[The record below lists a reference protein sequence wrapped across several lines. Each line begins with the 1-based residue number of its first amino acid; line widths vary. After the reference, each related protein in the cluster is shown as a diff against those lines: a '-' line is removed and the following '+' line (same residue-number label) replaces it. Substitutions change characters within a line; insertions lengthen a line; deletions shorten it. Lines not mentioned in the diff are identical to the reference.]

1 MEKKTAP
8 KIGFVHTGVPIGM
21 MLKKMMSESMPDIPN
36 FHIVDDSLIQD
47 LLQAEEFTP
56 SILKRL
62 SAQISMAKE
71 AGADIIMVTCSSIAP
86 GVDFAKKLVDIPVM
100 KIDEPMAEQAVE
112 SANTVGV
119 LATAKTTLVPSV
131 DLINQVAE
139 KKGKPVKVKSK
150 LISEAFDFFLQ
161 GDMENHDRL
170 VRRAGIEL
178 AQQSDVLVLAQASM
192 SHLADEIEK
201 VSNTPTLTSPSIAV
215 NALKELV
222 SDFDQKS

>member
-192 SHLADEIEK
+192 SHLSDEIEK
-201 VSNTPTLTSPSIAV
+201 ASGTPTLTSPSIAV

>member
-21 MLKKMMSESMPDIPN
+21 LLKKMMSESMPGIPN

-47 LLQAEEFTP
+47 LLQTGEFTP

-62 SAQISMAKE
+62 STQISMAKE

-112 SANTVGV
+112 SADTVGV

-131 DLINQVAE
+131 QLIKQVAD
-139 KKGKPVKVKSK
+139 KKGKPVKVESK

-170 VRRAGIEL
+170 VKEAGVEL
-178 AQQSDVLVLAQASM
+178 AQQTDVLVLAQASM
-192 SHLADEIEK
+192 SHLATEIEK
-201 VSNTPTLTSPSIAV
+201 ASGTPTLTSPQIAV
-215 NALKELV
+215 NALKKMV
-222 SDFDQKS
+222 SES

>member
-1 MEKKTAP
+1 MEKKTTP

-21 MLKKMMSESMPDIPN
+21 LLKKMMSESMPDIPN

-47 LLQAEEFTP
+47 LLQTGEFTP

-86 GVDFAKKLVDIPVM
+86 GVDFAKKLVDIPVL
-100 KIDEPMAEQAVE
+100 KIDEPMAELAVE
-112 SANTVGV
+112 SADTVGV

-161 GDMENHDRL
+161 GDMDSHDRL
-170 VRRAGIEL
+170 VKAAGVEL
-178 AQQSDVLVLAQASM
+178 AHQSDVLVLAQASM
-192 SHLADEIEK
+192 SHLAAEIEK
-201 VSNTPTLTSPSIAV
+201 ASGTKTLTSPQIAMD
-215 NALKELV
+215 ALKKMV
-222 SDFDQKS
+222 SEY

>member
-47 LLQAEEFTP
+47 LLQAEKFTP

-71 AGADIIMVTCSSIAP
+71 AGADVIMVTCSSIAP

-100 KIDEPMAEQAVE
+100 KIDEPMAELSVE
-112 SANTVGV
+112 SANTIGV

-131 DLINQVAE
+131 DLINQVAK

-170 VRRAGIEL
+170 VRKAGLEL

-192 SHLADEIEK
+192 SHLAAEIEK
-201 VSNTPTLTSPSIAV
+201 ASGTKTLTSPQIAMD
-215 NALKELV
+215 ALKKMVNEY
-222 SDFDQKS
+222 

>member
-47 LLQAEEFTP
+47 LLQTGEFTP

-62 SAQISMAKE
+62 STQISMAKE

-112 SANTVGV
+112 SADTVGV

-131 DLINQVAE
+131 DLINQVAK
-139 KKGKPVKVKSK
+139 KKGKSVKVKSK

-170 VRRAGIEL
+170 VKTAGVEL
-178 AQQSDVLVLAQASM
+178 ARQSDVLVLAQASM

-201 VSNTPTLTSPSIAV
+201 ASGTPTLTSPSIAV
-215 NALKELV
+215 NALKKMV
-222 SDFDQKS
+222 SEF

>member
-21 MLKKMMSESMPDIPN
+21 LLKKMMSQSMPDIPS

-47 LLQAEEFTP
+47 LLQTGEFTP

-62 SAQISMAKE
+62 CAQISMAKE

-86 GVDFAKKLVDIPVM
+86 GVDFARKLVDVPVM
-100 KIDEPMAEQAVE
+100 KIDEPMAEKAV
-112 SANTVGV
+112 AAADTVGV

-139 KKGKPVKVKSK
+139 KKGKSVKVKSK

-170 VRRAGIEL
+170 VKTAGVEL
-178 AQQSDVLVLAQASM
+178 ARQSDVLVLAQASM

-201 VSNTPTLTSPSIAV
+201 ASGTPTLTSPSIAV
-215 NALKELV
+215 NALKKMV
-222 SDFDQKS
+222 SEF

>member
-21 MLKKMMSESMPDIPN
+21 LLKKMMSESMPDIPN

-47 LLQAEEFTP
+47 LLQTGEFTP

-62 SAQISMAKE
+62 STQISMAKE

-112 SANTVGV
+112 SADTVGV

-131 DLINQVAE
+131 DLINQVAK
-139 KKGKPVKVKSK
+139 KKGKSVKVKSK

-170 VRRAGIEL
+170 VKTAGVEL
-178 AQQSDVLVLAQASM
+178 ARQSDVLVLAQASM

-201 VSNTPTLTSPSIAV
+201 ASGTPTLTSPSIAV
-215 NALKELV
+215 NALKKMV
-222 SDFDQKS
+222 SEF

>member
-112 SANTVGV
+112 SADTVGV

-170 VRRAGIEL
+170 VRTAGIEL

-192 SHLADEIEK
+192 SHLADEIGR
-201 VSNTPTLTSPSIAV
+201 VSGTPTLTSPPIAV
-215 NALKELV
+215 NALKKLV
-222 SDFDQKS
+222 SEY

>member
-1 MEKKTAP
+1 
-8 KIGFVHTGVPIGM
+8 
-21 MLKKMMSESMPDIPN
+21 
-36 FHIVDDSLIQD
+36 
-47 LLQAEEFTP
+47 
-56 SILKRL
+56 
-62 SAQISMAKE
+62 
-71 AGADIIMVTCSSIAP
+71 
-86 GVDFAKKLVDIPVM
+86 
-100 KIDEPMAEQAVE
+100 MAEQAVE

-131 DLINQVAE
+131 DLINLVAE

-192 SHLADEIEK
+192 SHLSDEIEK
-201 VSNTPTLTSPSIAV
+201 ASGTPTLTSPSIAV
-215 NALKELV
+215 NALKKLV
-222 SDFDQKS
+222 SEY

>member
-100 KIDEPMAEQAVE
+100 KIDEPMAEKAIE
-112 SANTVGV
+112 TADTVGV

-131 DLINQVAE
+131 QLIKQVAE
-139 KKGKPVKVKSK
+139 KKGKPVKVESK

-161 GDMENHDRL
+161 GDMDNHDRL
-170 VRRAGIEL
+170 VKSAGLEL

-192 SHLADEIEK
+192 SHLAGEIEK
-201 VSNTPTLTSPSIAV
+201 ASGTPTLTSPQIAMD
-215 NALKELV
+215 ALKKMV
-222 SDFDQKS
+222 SEF

>member
-161 GDMENHDRL
+161 GDMDSHDRL
-170 VRRAGIEL
+170 VKTAGVEL

-192 SHLADEIEK
+192 SHLSDEIEK
-201 VSNTPTLTSPSIAV
+201 ASGTPTLTSPSIAV

>member
-1 MEKKTAP
+1 MEKKTVP
-8 KIGFVHTGVPIGM
+8 KVGFVHTGVPIGM
-21 MLKKMMSESMPDIPN
+21 LLKKMMSESMPDIPN

-47 LLQAEEFTP
+47 LLQTGEFTP

-62 SAQISMAKE
+62 SAQILMAKE

-86 GVDFAKKLVDIPVM
+86 GVDFAKKLVDIPVL
-100 KIDEPMAEQAVE
+100 KIDEPMAELAVE
-112 SANTVGV
+112 SADTVGV

-161 GDMENHDRL
+161 GDMDNHDRL
-170 VRRAGIEL
+170 VKSAGLEL

-192 SHLADEIEK
+192 SHLAAEIEK
-201 VSNTPTLTSPSIAV
+201 ASGTPTLTSPQIAMD
-215 NALKELV
+215 ALKKMV
-222 SDFDQKS
+222 SEF

>member
-1 MEKKTAP
+1 MATKTAP

-21 MLKKMMSESMPDIPN
+21 LLKKMMSESMPDIPS

-47 LLQAEEFTP
+47 LLQSGEFTP

-62 SAQISMAKE
+62 CAQIIMAKE

-86 GVDFAKKLVDIPVM
+86 GVDFARKLVDIPIM
-100 KIDEPMAEQAVE
+100 KIDEPMAELAVE
-112 SANTVGV
+112 SADTVGV

-139 KKGKPVKVKSK
+139 KKGKSVKVKSK

-161 GDMENHDRL
+161 GDMDNHDRL
-170 VRRAGIEL
+170 VKRAGVEL

-192 SHLADEIEK
+192 SHLAAEIEK
-201 VSNTPTLTSPSIAV
+201 ASGIKTLTSPQIAMD
-215 NALKELV
+215 ALKKMV
-222 SDFDQKS
+222 SEY

>member
-21 MLKKMMSESMPDIPN
+21 LLKKMMSQSMPDIPS

-47 LLQAEEFTP
+47 LLQTGEFTP

-62 SAQISMAKE
+62 CAQISMAKE

-86 GVDFAKKLVDIPVM
+86 GVDFARKLVDVPVM
-100 KIDEPMAEQAVE
+100 KIDEPMAEKAV
-112 SANTVGV
+112 AAADTVGV

-131 DLINQVAE
+131 QLIKQVAD
-139 KKGKPVKVKSK
+139 KKGKPVKVVSK

-170 VRRAGIEL
+170 VKEAGVEL
-178 AQQSDVLVLAQASM
+178 AQQTDVLVLAQASM
-192 SHLADEIEK
+192 SHLATEIEK
-201 VSNTPTLTSPSIAV
+201 ASGTPTLTSPQIAV
-215 NALKELV
+215 NALKKMV
-222 SDFDQKS
+222 SES

>member
-1 MEKKTAP
+1 MEKKTTP

-21 MLKKMMSESMPDIPN
+21 LLKKMMSESMPDIPN

-47 LLQAEEFTP
+47 LLQSGEFTP

-62 SAQISMAKE
+62 STHISMAKE

-86 GVDFAKKLVDIPVM
+86 GVDFAKKLVDIPVL

-112 SANTVGV
+112 SADTVGV

-131 DLINQVAE
+131 DLINQVAD
-139 KKGKPVKVKSK
+139 KKGKSVKVKSK

-161 GDMENHDRL
+161 GDMDNHDRL
-170 VRRAGIEL
+170 VKTAGVEL
-178 AQQSDVLVLAQASM
+178 ASQSDVLVLAQASM
-192 SHLADEIEK
+192 SHLADEIGR
-201 VSNTPTLTSPSIAV
+201 VSGTPTLTSPPIAV
-215 NALKELV
+215 NALKKLV
-222 SDFDQKS
+222 SEY

>member
-21 MLKKMMSESMPDIPN
+21 LLKKMMSESMPDIPN

-47 LLQAEEFTP
+47 LLQTGEFTP

-112 SANTVGV
+112 SADTVGV

-131 DLINQVAE
+131 DLINQVAK
-139 KKGKPVKVKSK
+139 KKGKSVKVKSK

-170 VRRAGIEL
+170 VKTAGVEL
-178 AQQSDVLVLAQASM
+178 ARQSDVLVLAQASM
-192 SHLADEIEK
+192 SHLAGEIEK
-201 VSNTPTLTSPSIAV
+201 ASGTPTLTSPSIAV
-215 NALKELV
+215 NALKKMV
-222 SDFDQKS
+222 SEF

>member
-21 MLKKMMSESMPDIPN
+21 LLKKMMSESMPDIPN

-47 LLQAEEFTP
+47 LLQTGEFTP

-86 GVDFAKKLVDIPVM
+86 GVDFAKKLVDIPVL
-100 KIDEPMAEQAVE
+100 KIDEPMAELAVE
-112 SANTVGV
+112 SADTVGV

-170 VRRAGIEL
+170 VKTAGVEL
-178 AQQSDVLVLAQASM
+178 ARQSDVLVLAQASM
-192 SHLADEIEK
+192 SHLAAEIEK
-201 VSNTPTLTSPSIAV
+201 ASGTKTLTSPQIAMD
-215 NALKELV
+215 ALKKMV
-222 SDFDQKS
+222 SEY

>member
-192 SHLADEIEK
+192 SHLSDEIEK
-201 VSNTPTLTSPSIAV
+201 ASGTPTLTSPSIAV
-215 NALKELV
+215 NALKKLV
-222 SDFDQKS
+222 SEY

>member
-192 SHLADEIEK
+192 SHLAAEIEK
-201 VSNTPTLTSPSIAV
+201 TSGTPTLTSPSIAL

>member
-21 MLKKMMSESMPDIPN
+21 LLKKMMSQSMPDIPS

-47 LLQAEEFTP
+47 LLQTGEFTP

-62 SAQISMAKE
+62 CAQISMAKE

-86 GVDFAKKLVDIPVM
+86 GVDFARKLVDVPVM
-100 KIDEPMAEQAVE
+100 KIDEPMAEEAV
-112 SANTVGV
+112 AAADTVGV

-131 DLINQVAE
+131 QLIKQVAD

-170 VRRAGIEL
+170 VKEAGVEL
-178 AQQSDVLVLAQASM
+178 AQQTDVLVLAQASM
-192 SHLADEIEK
+192 SHLATEIEK
-201 VSNTPTLTSPSIAV
+201 ASGTPTLTSPQIAV
-215 NALKELV
+215 NALKKMV
-222 SDFDQKS
+222 SES

>member
-47 LLQAEEFTP
+47 LLQAGEFTP

-86 GVDFAKKLVDIPVM
+86 GVDFAKKLVDIPVL
-100 KIDEPMAEQAVE
+100 KIDEPMAELAVE
-112 SANTVGV
+112 SADTVGV

-170 VRRAGIEL
+170 VKTAGVEL
-178 AQQSDVLVLAQASM
+178 ARQSDVLVLAQASM
-192 SHLADEIEK
+192 SHLAAEIEK
-201 VSNTPTLTSPSIAV
+201 ASGTKTLTSPQIAMD
-215 NALKELV
+215 ALKKMV
-222 SDFDQKS
+222 SEY

>member
-21 MLKKMMSESMPDIPN
+21 LLKKMMSESMPDIPS

-47 LLQAEEFTP
+47 LLQTGEFTP

-62 SAQISMAKE
+62 CAQISMAKE

-86 GVDFAKKLVDIPVM
+86 GVDFARKLVDVPVM
-100 KIDEPMAEQAVE
+100 KIDEPMAEKAV
-112 SANTVGV
+112 AAADTVGV

-131 DLINQVAE
+131 QLIKQVAD

-170 VRRAGIEL
+170 VKEAGVEL
-178 AQQSDVLVLAQASM
+178 AQQTDVLVLAQASM
-192 SHLADEIEK
+192 SHLVAEIEK
-201 VSNTPTLTSPSIAV
+201 ASGTPTLTSPQIAV
-215 NALKELV
+215 NALKKMV
-222 SDFDQKS
+222 SES

>member
-100 KIDEPMAEQAVE
+100 KIDEPMAEKAIE
-112 SANTVGV
+112 TADTVGV

-131 DLINQVAE
+131 QLIKQVAE

-161 GDMENHDRL
+161 GDMDNHDRL
-170 VRRAGIEL
+170 VKSAGLEL

-192 SHLADEIEK
+192 SHLAGEIEK
-201 VSNTPTLTSPSIAV
+201 ASGTPTLTSPQIAMD
-215 NALKELV
+215 ALKKMV
-222 SDFDQKS
+222 SEF

>member
-170 VRRAGIEL
+170 VRKAGMEL

-192 SHLADEIEK
+192 SHLSDEIEK
-201 VSNTPTLTSPSIAV
+201 ASGTPTLTSPSIAL

>member
-8 KIGFVHTGVPIGM
+8 KVGFVHTGVPIGM
-21 MLKKMMSESMPDIPN
+21 LLKKMMSESMPDIPN

-47 LLQAEEFTP
+47 LLQTGEFTP

-62 SAQISMAKE
+62 CAQILMAKE

-86 GVDFAKKLVDIPVM
+86 GVDFARKLVDVPVM
-100 KIDEPMAEQAVE
+100 KIDEPMAEKAV
-112 SANTVGV
+112 ATADTVGV

-161 GDMENHDRL
+161 GDMDSHDRL
-170 VRRAGIEL
+170 VKTAGVEL
-178 AQQSDVLVLAQASM
+178 ARQSDVLVLAQASM
-192 SHLADEIEK
+192 SHLAAEIEK
-201 VSNTPTLTSPSIAV
+201 ASGTKTLTSPQIAMD
-215 NALKELV
+215 ALKKMV
-222 SDFDQKS
+222 SEY

>member
-47 LLQAEEFTP
+47 LLQTGEFTP

-112 SANTVGV
+112 SADTVGV

-139 KKGKPVKVKSK
+139 KKGKSVKVKSK

-170 VRRAGIEL
+170 VKRPAWSWPANQMFWFWPRL
-178 AQQSDVLVLAQASM
+178 R
-192 SHLADEIEK
+192 
-201 VSNTPTLTSPSIAV
+201 
-215 NALKELV
+215 
-222 SDFDQKS
+222 

>member
-21 MLKKMMSESMPDIPN
+21 LLKKMMSQSMPDIPS

-47 LLQAEEFTP
+47 LLQTGEFTP

-62 SAQISMAKE
+62 CAQISMAKE

-86 GVDFAKKLVDIPVM
+86 GVDFARKLVDVPVM
-100 KIDEPMAEQAVE
+100 KIDEPMAEKAV
-112 SANTVGV
+112 AAADTVGV

-131 DLINQVAE
+131 QLIKQVAD
-139 KKGKPVKVKSK
+139 KKGKPVKVESK

-170 VRRAGIEL
+170 VKEAGVEL
-178 AQQSDVLVLAQASM
+178 AQQTDVLVLAQASM
-192 SHLADEIEK
+192 SHLATEIEK
-201 VSNTPTLTSPSIAV
+201 ASGTPTLTSPQIAV
-215 NALKELV
+215 DALKKMV
-222 SDFDQKS
+222 SES

>member
-21 MLKKMMSESMPDIPN
+21 LLKKMMSQSMPDIPS

-47 LLQAEEFTP
+47 LLQTGEFTP

-62 SAQISMAKE
+62 CAQISMAKE

-86 GVDFAKKLVDIPVM
+86 GVDFARKLVDVPVM
-100 KIDEPMAEQAVE
+100 KIDEPMAEEAV
-112 SANTVGV
+112 AAADTVGV

-131 DLINQVAE
+131 QLIKQVAD
-139 KKGKPVKVKSK
+139 KKGKPVKIKSK

-170 VRRAGIEL
+170 VKEAGVEL
-178 AQQSDVLVLAQASM
+178 AQQTDVLVLAQASM

-201 VSNTPTLTSPSIAV
+201 ASGTPTLTSPQIAV
-215 NALKELV
+215 NALKKMV
-222 SDFDQKS
+222 SES

>member
-1 MEKKTAP
+1 MEKKTVP
-8 KIGFVHTGVPIGM
+8 KIGFVNTGVPIGM

-170 VRRAGIEL
+170 VRTAGIEL

-192 SHLADEIEK
+192 SHLSDEIEK
-201 VSNTPTLTSPSIAV
+201 ASGTPTLTSPSIAV

>member
-21 MLKKMMSESMPDIPN
+21 LLKKMMSQSMPDIPS

-47 LLQAEEFTP
+47 LLQTGEFTP

-62 SAQISMAKE
+62 CAQISMAKE

-86 GVDFAKKLVDIPVM
+86 GVDFARKLVDVPVM
-100 KIDEPMAEQAVE
+100 KIDEPMAEKAV
-112 SANTVGV
+112 AAADTVGV

-131 DLINQVAE
+131 QLIKQVAD
-139 KKGKPVKVKSK
+139 KKGKPVKVESK

-170 VRRAGIEL
+170 VKEAGVEL
-178 AQQSDVLVLAQASM
+178 AQQTDVLVLAQASM
-192 SHLADEIEK
+192 SHLAEGIEK
-201 VSNTPTLTSPSIAV
+201 ASGTPTLTSPQIAV
-215 NALKELV
+215 NALKKMVIE
-222 SDFDQKS
+222 S

>member
-21 MLKKMMSESMPDIPN
+21 LLKKMMSESMPDIPS

-47 LLQAEEFTP
+47 LLQAGEFTP

-62 SAQISMAKE
+62 CAQISMAKE

-86 GVDFAKKLVDIPVM
+86 GVDFARKLVDVPVM
-100 KIDEPMAEQAVE
+100 KIDEPMAEKAV
-112 SANTVGV
+112 AAADTVGV

-131 DLINQVAE
+131 QLIKQVAD
-139 KKGKPVKVKSK
+139 KKGKPVKVESK

-170 VRRAGIEL
+170 VKEAGVEL
-178 AQQSDVLVLAQASM
+178 AQQTDVLVLAQASM
-192 SHLADEIEK
+192 SHLATEIEK
-201 VSNTPTLTSPSIAV
+201 ASGTPTLTSPQIAV
-215 NALKELV
+215 NALKKMV
-222 SDFDQKS
+222 SES

>member
-161 GDMENHDRL
+161 GDMDSHDRL
-170 VRRAGIEL
+170 VKTAGVEL
-178 AQQSDVLVLAQASM
+178 ARQSDVLVLAQASM

-201 VSNTPTLTSPSIAV
+201 VSNTPTLTSPPIAV
-215 NALKELV
+215 NALKKLV
-222 SDFDQKS
+222 SEY

>member
-192 SHLADEIEK
+192 SHLSDEIEK
-201 VSNTPTLTSPSIAV
+201 ALGTPTLTSPSIAV

>member
-21 MLKKMMSESMPDIPN
+21 LLKKMMSQSMPDIPS

-47 LLQAEEFTP
+47 LLQTGEFTP

-62 SAQISMAKE
+62 CAQISMAKE

-86 GVDFAKKLVDIPVM
+86 GVDFARKLVDVPVM
-100 KIDEPMAEQAVE
+100 KIDEPMAEEAV
-112 SANTVGV
+112 AAADTVGV

-131 DLINQVAE
+131 QLIKQVAD

-170 VRRAGIEL
+170 VKEAGVEL
-178 AQQSDVLVLAQASM
+178 AQQTDVLVLAQASM
-192 SHLADEIEK
+192 SHLAAEIEK
-201 VSNTPTLTSPSIAV
+201 ASGTPTLTSPQIAV
-215 NALKELV
+215 NALKKMV
-222 SDFDQKS
+222 SES

>member
-8 KIGFVHTGVPIGM
+8 KIGFVHTGVPIGL

-100 KIDEPMAEQAVE
+100 KIDEPMAELAVE
-112 SANTVGV
+112 SADTVGV

-192 SHLADEIEK
+192 SHLSDEIEK
-201 VSNTPTLTSPSIAV
+201 ASGTPTLTSPSIAV

>member
-1 MEKKTAP
+1 MEKKTTP

-21 MLKKMMSESMPDIPN
+21 LLKKMMSESMPDIPS

-47 LLQAEEFTP
+47 LLQSGEFTP

-62 SAQISMAKE
+62 CAQISMAKE

-86 GVDFAKKLVDIPVM
+86 GVDFARKLVDVPVM
-100 KIDEPMAEQAVE
+100 KIDEPMAAQAVE
-112 SANTVGV
+112 SADTVGV

-131 DLINQVAE
+131 QLIKQVAD
-139 KKGKPVKVKSK
+139 KKGKPVKVESK

-170 VRRAGIEL
+170 VKEAGVEL
-178 AQQSDVLVLAQASM
+178 ARQSDVLVLAQASM
-192 SHLADEIEK
+192 SHLAAEIEK
-201 VSNTPTLTSPSIAV
+201 ASGTPTLTSPPIAV
-215 NALKELV
+215 NALKKLV
-222 SDFDQKS
+222 SEY